1 MAEAAPPRPNPHPQ
15 GEGVTRLPPPRTE
28 VGVIGWLRA
37 NLFSSRFDSAL
48 TVVSLAAIVAAL
60 WFGLRWIF
68 ITADWTIISALG
80 GLLAIGPYNTEQ
92 ACPGQNCFWRP
103 QVVLLM
109 VTALLGMAWGLAGGG
124 TARRIAIGAAV
135 IVTLFA
141 FLPYGFE
148 RMGMDVRLLL
158 AANILTTL
166 AGWAIARYTGMS
178 ARTIAFCAVAA
189 FIITL
194 VLFRGVSG
202 VPGLQPVSTLHWGGL
217 MLNLLLA
224 VVGIVISFP
233 IGIAL
238 ALGRRSNLSVP
249 LGDLLVH
256 VLERST
262 GMRLHPR
269 LAWVL
274 RLLNISMVKLF
285 CVVFIE
291 VFRGVPL
298 ITLLFMSQVLVPL
311 AFPEDFQPNSL
322 LRASIIIT
330 LFSSVYMAE
339 NIRGGLQALHPGQAE
354 AARALGLPAW
364 QTTLFISLPQAIRNV
379 IPAIV
384 GQFIALFKDTTLV
397 YIIGMLDVLEF
408 GRAFI
413 QGNAE
418 YLANQKELFIF
429 LAVVFWVFCY
439 TMSYVS
445 QRVEEHMGV
454 GRR

>member
-1 MAEAAPPRPNPHPQ
+1 MAEAAPPRPSPHPE
-15 GEGVTRLPPPRTE
+15 GERATRLPPPRTE

-194 VLFRGVSG
+194 VLFRGVTG
-202 VPGLQPVSTLHWGGL
+202 VPGLQPVSTLHWGGM

-233 IGIAL
+233 IGILL

-311 AFPEDFQPNSL
+311 AFPDDFQTNSL

>member
-1 MAEAAPPRPNPHPQ
+1 MVEAAPPRPTPHHQ
-15 GEGVTRLPPPRTE
+15 DEGVTRLPPPRTE

-68 ITADWTIISALG
+68 ITADWTVISALG

-135 IVTLFA
+135 IVTLLA

-194 VLFRGVSG
+194 VLFRGVNG

-224 VVGIVISFP
+224 VVGIAISFP

-238 ALGRRSNLSVP
+238 ALGRRSNLPV
-249 LGDLLVH
+249 
-256 VLERST
+256 
-262 GMRLHPR
+262 
-269 LAWVL
+269 
-274 RLLNISMVKLF
+274 VKLL

-311 AFPEDFQPNSL
+311 AFPENFQTNSL

-330 LFSSVYMAE
+330 LFSSAYMAE

-408 GRAFI
+408 GRAYI
-413 QGNAE
+413 QGNPV
-418 YLANQKELFIF
+418 YLDNQKELFIF
-429 LAVVFWVFCY
+429 LAVVFWIFCY

-445 QRVEEHMGV
+445 QKVEEHLGV
-454 GRR
+454 GVR

>member
-1 MAEAAPPRPNPHPQ
+1 M
-15 GEGVTRLPPPRTE
+15 PPPRTE

-68 ITADWTIISALG
+68 ITADWTVISALG

-224 VVGIVISFP
+224 VAGIVVSFP

-238 ALGRRSNLSVP
+238 ALGRRSNLPV
-249 LGDLLVH
+249 
-256 VLERST
+256 
-262 GMRLHPR
+262 
-269 LAWVL
+269 
-274 RLLNISMVKLF
+274 VKLL

-311 AFPEDFQPNSL
+311 AFPENFQTNSL

-330 LFSSVYMAE
+330 LFSSAYMAE

-418 YLANQKELFIF
+418 EYLANQKELFIF